1 MEISNL
7 FKHTDYVD
15 SEIEELLPIS
25 SSAHSEYIP
34 LFAGNTGKIL
44 TLGDKKI
51 LRYGLFIRQNIDDS
65 LYQYKPNRFL
75 YGISHWFN
83 GVVQFNNGKKYYFVK
98 HCVYY
103 FPDDDL
109 NKQPVILWTL
119 AVKSEYFFNIDT
131 NKPDLSKFVLLVNNK
146 IMNPEHRVV
155 KLKFNAYL
163 KEVEALNIDVM
174 YTNNI
179 NARCLVDTYV
189 PPKFKSVSDMQATLK
204 STKDNLMSL
213 FDPDSQFTF
222 KEIKPL
228 ANVLDESVVVPIE
241 PVRFEPI
248 IMETDYD
255 NDNQD
260 TIRINP
266 TVVDTSTN
274 YVSLNDQAASVTIRY
289 NTTTNNSVDLNTIYN
304 TIMEGPY

>member
-1 MEISNL
+1 MNINSL
-7 FKHTDYVD
+7 FKHTDSVD
-15 SEIEELLPIS
+15 EIEELLPIS
-25 SSAHSEYIP
+25 SSAHSEYVP

-51 LRYGLFIRQNIDDS
+51 IRYGLFTRNRIDNS
-65 LYQYKPNRFL
+65 AYEYKPNRFL
-75 YGISHWFN
+75 YGISNWFN
-83 GVVQFNNGKKYYFVK
+83 GLVKFNNGRKYYFVK

-109 NKQPVILWTL
+109 SKKPVILWTL
-119 AVKSEYFFNIDT
+119 AVKSEHFFNIDI
-131 NKPDLSKFVLLVNNK
+131 NKPDLSKFMLIVNNE
-146 IMNPEHRVV
+146 IMNPDHRVA

-174 YTNNI
+174 YTNNV

-189 PPKFKSVSDMQATLK
+189 PPKFKSVPDMQAALQ
-204 STKDNLMSL
+204 STKDDLAAL

-222 KEIKPL
+222 KEMKPL
-228 ANVLDESVVVPIE
+228 SDVLDEKPTPTPVPFQ
-241 PVRFEPI
+241 PV

-255 NDNQD
+255 HDSSD

-266 TVVDTSTN
+266 TIMNTSTN
-274 YVSLNDQAASVTIRY
+274 YISLNDQTASVTIRY
-289 NTTTNNSVDLNTIYN
+289 NTNTNVNISTD
-304 TIMEGPY
+304 TIMEDLF

>member
-1 MEISNL
+1 MEINSL
-7 FKHTDYVD
+7 FKHTDSVD
-15 SEIEELLPIS
+15 EIEELLPIS
-25 SSAHSEYIP
+25 SSAHSEYVP

-51 LRYGLFIRQNIDDS
+51 IRYGLFTRNRIDNS
-65 LYQYKPNRFL
+65 AYEHKPNRFL
-75 YGISHWFN
+75 YGISNWFN
-83 GVVQFNNGKKYYFVK
+83 GLVKFNNGRKYYFVK

-119 AVKSEYFFNIDT
+119 AVKSDYFFNIDI
-131 NKPDLSKFVLLVNNK
+131 NKPDLSKFILLVNNE
-146 IMNPEHRVV
+146 IMNPEHRVA

-174 YTNNI
+174 YTNNV

-189 PPKFKSVSDMQATLK
+189 PPKFKSVPDMQAALQ
-204 STKDNLMSL
+204 STKDDLAAL
-213 FDPDSQFTF
+213 FDPDSRFTF

-228 ANVLDESVVVPIE
+228 VDVLDEPVVSAE
-241 PVRFEPI
+241 PVEFQPTV
-248 IMETDYD
+248 METDYD
-255 NDNQD
+255 VNMEN

-266 TVVDTSTN
+266 AFHASN
-274 YVSLNDQAASVTIRY
+274 YITLNDQAASVTIRY
-289 NTTTNNSVDLNTIYN
+289 NTNTEPADVN
-304 TIMEGPY
+304 TIMEGPF

>member
-15 SEIEELLPIS
+15 NEIEELLPVS

-51 LRYGLFIRQNIDDS
+51 LRYGLFTRQNIDS
-65 LYQYKPNRFL
+65 SSYQYKPNRFL

-83 GVVQFNNGKKYYFVK
+83 GVVQFNNGRKYYFVK

-103 FPDDDL
+103 FPNDDL
-109 NKQPVILWTL
+109 NAQPVILWTL
-119 AVKSEYFFNIDT
+119 AVKSDHFFDIDI
-131 NKPDLSKFVLLVNNK
+131 NKPDLSKFVLLVNNEV
-146 IMNPEHRVV
+146 MRPEHRVA

-174 YTNNI
+174 YTNNV
-179 NARCLVDTYV
+179 NARCLVDAYV
-189 PPKFKSVSDMQATLK
+189 TPKFKSVPDMQAALK
-204 STKDNLMSL
+204 STKDNLAVL
-213 FDPDSQFTF
+213 FDPDNQFTF

-228 ANVLDESVVVPIE
+228 ADVLDEPSVVSAE
-241 PVRFEPI
+241 PVRFQPI

-266 TVVDTSTN
+266 TVIDTSTN
-274 YVSLNDQAASVTIRY
+274 YISLNDQAASVTIRY
-289 NTTTNNSVDLNTIYN
+289 NTTTDYVVNADV
-304 TIMEGPY
+304 IMDGPY